1 MERYRMEN
9 ELVSIVMVNYNQEK
23 FLKKS
28 IDSVLMQTYRNWELI
43 IVDDG
48 STDASV
54 NIIKEYKDDRIKPIF
69 LKENCHICIATN
81 TGFAAVNGKYIAR
94 LDSDDI
100 WKKEKLEK
108 QMDFMQKNPSAKVCF
123 TQVELIDENGENIDK
138 QESELLSLYN
148 SRQKNREEWIR
159 FFFFVGNSLL
169 PTLLFEKE
177 LLDIVGGFK
186 LNYCQTH
193 DFEFLIRLIKQTDF
207 YFVEEKL
214 VKYRRTSTQNSAS
227 TVEKDTRFFNE
238 YMDIRY
244 HFFEGMTDELCKAAF
259 GEFFRDKDASTHEEI
274 VCEQAFLL
282 EKCIGYSDSNPV
294 LGLFK
299 LGELMNDPVY
309 GRVLLE
315 KYHYTP
321 KKYYEETCKKLL
333 WVEKDDE
340 QEQQLKYQLEQE
352 REIINNKDDHIEKLL
367 EIKDLQQ
374 NHIGKLERELE
385 NLRQRLRAIEESKSW
400 KMTQPIRNLKKKT
413 KNKQQQHS

>member
-1 MERYRMEN
+1 MEN

-352 REIINNKDDHIEKLL
+352 REKIKNKDDHIEKLL

-374 NHIGKLERELE
+374 NHIGKLERKLE

-413 KNKQQQHS
+413 KNKQ

>member
-138 QESELLSLYN
+138 QELELLSLYN

-352 REIINNKDDHIEKLL
+352 REKIKNKDDHIEKLL

-413 KNKQQQHS
+413 KNKQ

>member
-352 REIINNKDDHIEKLL
+352 RKKIKNKDDHIEKLL

-413 KNKQQQHS
+413 KNKQ

>member
-1 MERYRMEN
+1 M
-9 ELVSIVMVNYNQEK
+9 
-23 FLKKS
+23 
-28 IDSVLMQTYRNWELI
+28 
-43 IVDDG
+43 
-48 STDASV
+48 
-54 NIIKEYKDDRIKPIF
+54 
-69 LKENCHICIATN
+69 
-81 TGFAAVNGKYIAR
+81 
-94 LDSDDI
+94 
-100 WKKEKLEK
+100 
-108 QMDFMQKNPSAKVCF
+108 
-123 TQVELIDENGENIDK
+123 
-138 QESELLSLYN
+138 
-148 SRQKNREEWIR
+148 
-159 FFFFVGNSLL
+159 
-169 PTLLFEKE
+169 
-177 LLDIVGGFK
+177 
-186 LNYCQTH
+186 NYCQTH

-333 WVEKDDE
+333 WLEKDDE
-340 QEQQLKYQLEQE
+340 QEHQLKYQLEQE
-352 REIINNKDDHIEKLL
+352 REKIKNKDDHIEKLL

-374 NHIGKLERELE
+374 NHISKLERELE

-413 KNKQQQHS
+413 KNKQ

>member
-1 MERYRMEN
+1 MEN

-138 QESELLSLYN
+138 QEPELLSLYN

-352 REIINNKDDHIEKLL
+352 REKIKNKDDHIEKLL

-413 KNKQQQHS
+413 KNKQ

>member
-352 REIINNKDDHIEKLL
+352 REKIKNKDDHIEKLL

-413 KNKQQQHS
+413 KNKQ

>member
-1 MERYRMEN
+1 MEN

-138 QESELLSLYN
+138 QELELLSLYN

-352 REIINNKDDHIEKLL
+352 REKIKNKDDHIEKLL

-413 KNKQQQHS
+413 KNKQ